1 MTLAGAAGALPWA
14 AAAWLLLCGVWGVAT
29 SKNLVHLVVCLS
41 VVQSSTYLV
50 LLGVGW
56 RRGGAA
62 PLTLPSDGYPPPG
75 APLVDPI
82 VQALMLTDVV
92 VGATVTALLL
102 ALVVKAHAAAHS
114 LHPDRLTRLRG

>member
-1 MTLAGAAGALPWA
+1 MVTGTELLGALPWA
-14 AAAWLLLCGVWGVAT
+14 VAGWLLLCGVWGVAT

-56 RRGGAA
+56 RTGGV
-62 PLTLPSDGYPPPG
+62 PPIVTTDGQPPPG
-75 APLVDPI
+75 AALVDPI

-102 ALVVKAHAAAHS
+102 VLVVKAHASAGT
-114 LHPDRLTRLRG
+114 LNPDRLTRLRG

>member
-1 MTLAGAAGALPWA
+1 MTGADLLGMLPWA

-29 SKNLVHLVVCLS
+29 SRNLVHLVVCLS

-56 RRGGAA
+56 RRGGVA
-62 PLTLPSDGYPPPG
+62 PVVTTAGQPPPG
-75 APLVDPI
+75 ATMVDPI

-102 ALVVKAHAAAHS
+102 ALVVKAHASTGS
-114 LHPDRLTRLRG
+114 LDPDRLTRLRG